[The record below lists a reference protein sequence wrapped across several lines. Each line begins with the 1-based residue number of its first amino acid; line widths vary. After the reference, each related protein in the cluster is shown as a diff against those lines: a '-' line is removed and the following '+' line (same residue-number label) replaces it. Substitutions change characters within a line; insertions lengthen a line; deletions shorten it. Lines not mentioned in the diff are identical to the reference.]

1 MSEKLANRIKN
12 LFGTGI
18 ATRIETGIVQLK
30 LATGIVNDRIK
41 RVHNYGFMSRPLPG
55 AKAYTLFV
63 GGDTSRGIAVC
74 IEDERYEIEL
84 EPGDV
89 AIHDHRGS
97 FVHLHENGI
106 KTITP
111 KTVDIEAGKDVNVTC
126 KNATVNATKTTINSE
141 TEINGKTVING
152 ETEINGKTVINDETE
167 INGITSINAAATVTG
182 VCAVGGL
189 AAAGGGAVPAKGG
202 MNMTGGDVIVDGVS
216 ATKHK
221 HISAKPGDPSS
232 LPQ

>member
-74 IEDERYEIEL
+74 IEDETYQMAL

-89 AIHDHRGS
+89 AVLDNKGNL
-97 FVHLHENGI
+97 VHLTKTGI
-106 KTITP
+106 NVISPTNVKITAP
-111 KTVDIEAGKDVNVTC
+111 
-126 KNATVNATKTTINSE
+126 KTTINGE
-141 TEINGKTVING
+141 TLINGNTTI
-152 ETEINGKTVINDETE
+152 
-167 INGITSINAAATVTG
+167 TG
-182 VCAVGGL
+182 VCAVGSL
-189 AAAGGGAVPAKGG
+189 AAVGGGAVPAKGG
-202 MNMTGGDVIVDGVS
+202 MNMTGGDVVVDGIS
-216 ATKHK
+216 STKHT
-221 HISAKPGDPSS
+221 HIETGTAGEQVSP
-232 LPQ
+232 PQ

>member
-106 KTITP
+106 KTFTP
-111 KTVDIEAGKDVNVTC
+111 KIIDIEAGKDVNVTC

-152 ETEINGKTVINDETE
+152 ETEING
-167 INGITSINAAATVTG
+167 ITSINAAATITG
-182 VCAVGGL
+182 ICAVGGL
-189 AAAGGGAVPAKGG
+189 AAAGGGAVAAKGG
-202 MNMTGGDVIVDGVS
+202 MNMTGGDVIVDGIS
-216 ATKHK
+216 STKHT
-221 HISAKPGDPSS
+221 HISAKPGENNST
-232 LPQ
+232 PQ

>member
-18 ATRIETGIVQLK
+18 ATRIETGIVQLR
-30 LATGIVNDRIK
+30 LATGIINDRIK

-63 GGDTSRGIAVC
+63 GGDTSRGIAIC

-84 EPGDV
+84 QPGDV
-89 AIHDHRGS
+89 AVHDHRGN

-106 KTITP
+106 KTFTP
-111 KTVDIEAGKDVNVTC
+111 KTVEIEAGENVNVKC
-126 KNATVNATKTTINSE
+126 ENATVEATKTTITS
-141 TEINGKTVING
+141 

-167 INGITSINAAATVTG
+167 INGITSINADVTVTG

-189 AAAGGGAVPAKGG
+189 AAAGGGAVAAAGG
-202 MNMTGGDVIVDGVS
+202 MEVTGGDVVVDGIS
-216 ATKHK
+216 STKHK

>member
-1 MSEKLANRIKN
+1 MSEPLLNRLKN
-12 LFGTGI
+12 IFGTGI
-18 ATRIETGIVQLK
+18 VTRVETGIVQLK
-30 LATGIVNDRIK
+30 LATGIINDRIK

-84 EPGDV
+84 QPGDV

-97 FVHLHENGI
+97 FVHLHEGGI
-106 KTITP
+106 KNFTP
-111 KTVDIEAGKDVNVTC
+111 KTVDIEAGENVNVKC
-126 KNATVNATKTTINSE
+126 KNATVKATKTTINSE

-152 ETEINGKTVINDETE
+152 KTE
-167 INGITSINAAATVTG
+167 INGITKINAAATITG

-202 MNMTGGDVIVDGVS
+202 MEMTGGDVIVDGTS
-216 ATKHK
+216 ATLHTHTTTKL
-221 HISAKPGDPSS
+221 GDPTTPP
-232 LPQ
+232 LQE

>member
-84 EPGDV
+84 QPGDV

-106 KTITP
+106 KAITP
-111 KTVDIEAGKDVNVTC
+111 KTVDIEAGENVNVTC
-126 KNATVNATKTTINSE
+126 QKAAVNAAESVSVITEKLTVTATKTTINGE
-141 TEINGKTVING
+141 TLINGNTTI
-152 ETEINGKTVINDETE
+152 
-167 INGITSINAAATVTG
+167 TG
-182 VCAVGGL
+182 VCAVGSL
-189 AAAGGGAVPAKGG
+189 AAVGGGAVPAKGG
-202 MNMTGGDVIVDGVS
+202 MNMTGGDVVVDGIS
-216 ATKHK
+216 STKHT
-221 HISAKPGDPSS
+221 HTETGTAGEQVSP
-232 LPQ
+232 PQ

>member
-41 RVHNYGFMSRPLPG
+41 RVHNYGFMSLPLPG

-106 KTITP
+106 KTFTP
-111 KTVDIEAGKDVNVTC
+111 KTVDIEAGENTNVICKKANVTAAESVSVTTEAVTIT
-126 KNATVNATKTTINSE
+126 ATTVTIEGETIINGNTTI
-141 TEINGKTVING
+141 TG
-152 ETEINGKTVINDETE
+152 ETLID
-167 INGITSINAAATVTG
+167 GIATVTG

-189 AAAGGGAVPAKGG
+189 AAAGGGAVAAEGG
-202 MNMTGGDVIVDGVS
+202 MEMTGGDVVVDGVS
-216 ATKHK
+216 STKHA
-221 HISAKPGDPSS
+221 HITAKPGEPTST
-232 LPQ
+232 PQ